1 MKIIWPFLSAKE
13 VENALKEGQALL
25 DAIKSHDLSGR
36 EEKANKQLE
45 KVEELLK
52 NVTNYKMPVQN
63 LQKEVDGLKKNLKNF
78 NDKLDDLYNHTQYS
92 LNTAKEAENII
103 AKSG

>member
-1 MKIIWPFLSAKE
+1 MIIWHFLSAKE

-25 DAIKSHDLSGR
+25 DAIKSHDLTGR
-36 EEKANKQLE
+36 EEKANKQLV

-63 LQKEVDGLKKNLKNF
+63 LQKEVDGLKKNLKDF

>member
-1 MKIIWPFLSAKE
+1 MKK
-13 VENALKEGQALL
+13 ALQEGQALL
-25 DAIKSHDLSGR
+25 DAIKAHNLTGR
-36 EEKANKQLE
+36 EDKANKQLE

-52 NVTNYKMPVQN
+52 NVTDYKLPVQN
-63 LQKEVDGLKKNLKNF
+63 LQKEVDNLKNNLKDF
-78 NDKLDDLYNHTQYS
+78 NSKLDDLFNHTQYS